1 MRRIREQV
9 IWYRTKRLAA
19 AHPFF
24 QRKNGL
30 LSMSEAKARLQGRE
44 IPDGHEVLRQARIE
58 LGIPEPVSGAATSPG
73 KTFCNTVI
81 RGHSFSLRR
90 GLVCLSVLL
99 IVFGFFTMT
108 EAGAALAKGL
118 YNVIISVFDGSL
130 LSRNEGTT
138 GYVNPIDFSALPAE
152 FESLEAVA
160 EATGRQ
166 VVIPVGSDDVLLSFS
181 VHMVG
186 NEALVTRSKYCR
198 EDGKQ
203 YTISQSLYNDSVLWS
218 RANSTTEDSIDTI
231 ALAIGIK
238 AYLSTMEDGTVYAV
252 AFDTGH
258 DINVIST
265 MLSLEELK
273 EVLLNIRYMD

>member
-24 QRKNGL
+24 HRKNGL
-30 LSMSEAKARLQGRE
+30 LSMSETKALLQGRE

-118 YNVIISVFDGSL
+118 YNVVVSVFDGSL

-138 GYVNPIDFSALPAE
+138 GYVKPIDFAALPAE

-160 EATGRQ
+160 KATGRQ
-166 VVIPVGSDDVLLSFS
+166 VVIPGGSDDVLLSFS

-186 NEALVTRSKYCR
+186 KEMLVIKSKYIVD
-198 EDGKQ
+198 EKK
-203 YTISQSLYNDSVLWS
+203 YTIVQTLYNDLTLWGGYYNAADNVITMES
-218 RANSTTEDSIDTI
+218 G
-231 ALAIGIK
+231 IGITT
-238 AYLSTMEDGTVYAV
+238 YLSIMEDETVYAE
-252 AFDTGH
+252 AFGAGY
-258 DINVIST
+258 DINVSST
-265 MLSLEELK
+265 ELPLDDLQEIIGNLEFLG
-273 EVLLNIRYMD
+273 

>member
-24 QRKNGL
+24 HRKNGL

-81 RGHSFSLRR
+81 RGHSFSLRK

-108 EAGAALAKGL
+108 DAGAALAKGL

-138 GYVNPIDFSALPAE
+138 GYVKPIDFAALPAE

-160 EATGRQ
+160 KATGRQ
-166 VVIPVGSDDVLLSFS
+166 VVIPGGSDDVLLSFS
-181 VHMVG
+181 VHMVSK
-186 NEALVTRSKYCR
+186 EMLVIKSKYIVD
-198 EDGKQ
+198 EKK
-203 YTISQSLYNDSVLWS
+203 YTIVQTLYNDLTLWGGYYNAADNVITMES
-218 RANSTTEDSIDTI
+218 G
-231 ALAIGIK
+231 IGITT
-238 AYLSTMEDGTVYAV
+238 YLSIMEDETVYAE
-252 AFDTGH
+252 AFGAGY
-258 DINVIST
+258 DINVSST
-265 MLSLEELK
+265 ELPLDDLQEIIGNLEFLG
-273 EVLLNIRYMD
+273 

>member
-1 MRRIREQV
+1 MSKISEKI

-24 QRKNGL
+24 HRKNGL
-30 LSMSEAKARLQGRE
+30 LSMREAKALLRGRE
-44 IPDGHEVLRQARIE
+44 IRDGHAVLRQARIE
-58 LGIPEPVSGAATSPG
+58 LSIPEPVSGAATSPG

-81 RGHSFSLRR
+81 RGHSFSLRK

-138 GYVNPIDFSALPAE
+138 GYVKPIDFAALPAE

-166 VVIPVGSDDVLLSFS
+166 IVIPGSSDDVLLSFS
-181 VHMVG
+181 VHIIG
-186 NEALVTRSKYCR
+186 DDALVIGSKYAR
-198 EDGKQ
+198 IDGKK
-203 YTISQSLYNDSVLWS
+203 YAVVQSLYNDSAFWGGYYNAADDVITMES
-218 RANSTTEDSIDTI
+218 G
-231 ALAIGIK
+231 IGITT
-238 AYLSTMEDGTVYAV
+238 YLSIMEDETIYAE
-252 AFDTGH
+252 AFGVGY
-258 DINVIST
+258 DINVSSIE
-265 MLSLEELK
+265 LPLDDLQEIIGNLEFWG
-273 EVLLNIRYMD
+273 

>member
-138 GYVNPIDFSALPAE
+138 GYVKPIDFAALPAE

-166 VVIPVGSDDVLLSFS
+166 VVIPGGSDDVLLSFS

>member
-24 QRKNGL
+24 HRKNGL

-44 IPDGHEVLRQARIE
+44 IPDGHEVLRQARVE
-58 LGIPEPVSGAATSPG
+58 LGIPEPVSNVTISSE
-73 KTFCNTVI
+73 KTLFSTVS
-81 RGHSFSLRR
+81 RGLSFALRR

-99 IVFGFFTMT
+99 IIFGFFTMT

-138 GYVNPIDFSALPAE
+138 GYVKPIDFAALPAE

-166 VVIPVGSDDVLLSFS
+166 VVIPGGSDDVLLSFS

-186 NEALVTRSKYCR
+186 NETLVTRSKYCR

-231 ALAIGIK
+231 ELAIGIK

-258 DINVIST
+258 DINVSST

>member
-1 MRRIREQV
+1 MSKISEKI

-24 QRKNGL
+24 HRKNGL
-30 LSMSEAKARLQGRE
+30 LSMREAKALLRGRE
-44 IPDGHEVLRQARIE
+44 IRDGHAVLRQARIE

-81 RGHSFSLRR
+81 RGHSFSLRK

-118 YNVIISVFDGSL
+118 YNVIVSVFDGSL
-130 LSRNEGTT
+130 LSRNEDAE
-138 GYVNPIDFSALPAE
+138 GYVKPIDFAALPAE

-166 VVIPVGSDDVLLSFS
+166 IVIPGSSDDVLLSFS
-181 VHMVG
+181 VHIIG
-186 NEALVTRSKYCR
+186 DDALVIGSKYAR
-198 EDGKQ
+198 IDGKK
-203 YTISQSLYNDSVLWS
+203 YAVVQSLYNDSAFWGGYYNAADDVITMES
-218 RANSTTEDSIDTI
+218 G
-231 ALAIGIK
+231 IGITT
-238 AYLSTMEDGTVYAV
+238 YLSIMEDETIYAE
-252 AFDTGH
+252 AFGVGY
-258 DINVIST
+258 DINVSSIE
-265 MLSLEELK
+265 LPLDDLQEIIGNLEFWG
-273 EVLLNIRYMD
+273 

>member
-1 MRRIREQV
+1 MSKISEEI

-30 LSMSEAKARLQGRE
+30 LSMREAKARLQGRE
-44 IPDGHEVLRQARIE
+44 IPDGHAVLRQARIE
-58 LGIPEPVSGAATSPG
+58 LGIPEPVSNVTISSE
-73 KTFCNTVI
+73 KTLFSTVS
-81 RGHSFSLRR
+81 RGRSFALRR

-138 GYVNPIDFSALPAE
+138 GYVKPIDFAALPAE

-160 EATGRQ
+160 KATGRQ
-166 VVIPVGSDDVLLSFS
+166 VVIPGGSDDVLLSFS

-186 NEALVTRSKYCR
+186 KEMLVIKSKYIVD
-198 EDGKQ
+198 EKK
-203 YTISQSLYNDSVLWS
+203 YTIVQTLYNDLTLWGGYYNAADNVITMES
-218 RANSTTEDSIDTI
+218 G
-231 ALAIGIK
+231 IGITT
-238 AYLSTMEDGTVYAV
+238 YLSIMEDETVYAE
-252 AFDTGH
+252 AFGAGY
-258 DINVIST
+258 DINVSST
-265 MLSLEELK
+265 ELPLDDLQEIIGNLEFLG
-273 EVLLNIRYMD
+273 

>member
-24 QRKNGL
+24 HRKNGL
-30 LSMSEAKARLQGRE
+30 LSMREAKARLQGRE
-44 IPDGHEVLRQARIE
+44 IPDGHEVLRQARVE

-118 YNVIISVFDGSL
+118 YNVVVSVFDGSL

-138 GYVNPIDFSALPAE
+138 GYVKPIDFAALPAE

-166 VVIPVGSDDVLLSFS
+166 VVIPGGSDDVLLSFS

-186 NEALVTRSKYCR
+186 NETLVIRSKYWR

-231 ALAIGIK
+231 ELAIGIK

-258 DINVIST
+258 DINVSST

>member
-30 LSMSEAKARLQGRE
+30 LSMSEAKALLQGRE
-44 IPDGHEVLRQARIE
+44 IPDGHEVLRQAKIE
-58 LGIPEPVSGAATSPG
+58 LGIPEPVSGAATSPE

-81 RGHSFSLRR
+81 RGHSFSLRK

-108 EAGAALAKGL
+108 DAGAALAKGL

-138 GYVNPIDFSALPAE
+138 GYVKPIDFAALPAE

-160 EATGRQ
+160 KATGRQ
-166 VVIPVGSDDVLLSFS
+166 VVIPGGSDDVLLSFS
-181 VHMVG
+181 VHMVSK
-186 NEALVTRSKYCR
+186 EMLVIKSKYIVD
-198 EDGKQ
+198 EKK
-203 YTISQSLYNDSVLWS
+203 YTIVQTLYNDLTLWGGYYNAADNVITMES
-218 RANSTTEDSIDTI
+218 G
-231 ALAIGIK
+231 IGITT
-238 AYLSTMEDGTVYAV
+238 YLSIMEDKTVYAE
-252 AFDTGH
+252 AFGAGY
-258 DINVIST
+258 DINVSST
-265 MLSLEELK
+265 ELPLDDLQEIIGNLEFLG
-273 EVLLNIRYMD
+273 

>member
-30 LSMSEAKARLQGRE
+30 LSMREAKARLQGRE
-44 IPDGHEVLRQARIE
+44 IPDGHEVLRQARVE
-58 LGIPEPVSGAATSPG
+58 LGIPEPVSNVTISSE
-73 KTFCNTVI
+73 KTLFSTVS
-81 RGHSFSLRR
+81 RGRSFALRR

-138 GYVNPIDFSALPAE
+138 GYVKPIDFAALPAE

-166 VVIPVGSDDVLLSFS
+166 VVIPGGSDDVLLSFS

-186 NEALVTRSKYCR
+186 NETLVTRSKYCR

-231 ALAIGIK
+231 ELAIGIK

-258 DINVIST
+258 DINVSST

>member
-1 MRRIREQV
+1 MSKISEKI

-24 QRKNGL
+24 HRKNGL
-30 LSMSEAKARLQGRE
+30 LSMREAKALLRGRE
-44 IPDGHEVLRQARIE
+44 IRDGHAVLRQARIE

-81 RGHSFSLRR
+81 RGHSFSLRK

-138 GYVNPIDFSALPAE
+138 GYVKPIDFAALPAE

-166 VVIPVGSDDVLLSFS
+166 IVIPGSSDDVLLSFS
-181 VHMVG
+181 VHIIG
-186 NEALVTRSKYCR
+186 NDALVIGSKYAR
-198 EDGKQ
+198 IDGKK
-203 YTISQSLYNDSVLWS
+203 YAVVQSLYNDSAFWGGYYNAADDVITMES
-218 RANSTTEDSIDTI
+218 G
-231 ALAIGIK
+231 IGITT
-238 AYLSTMEDGTVYAV
+238 YLSIMEDETIYAE
-252 AFDTGH
+252 AFGVGY
-258 DINVIST
+258 DINVSSIE
-265 MLSLEELK
+265 LPLDDLQEIIGNLEFWG
-273 EVLLNIRYMD
+273 

>member
-1 MRRIREQV
+1 MSKISEKI

-24 QRKNGL
+24 HRKNGL
-30 LSMSEAKARLQGRE
+30 LSMREAKALLRGRE
-44 IPDGHEVLRQARIE
+44 IRDGHAVLRQARIE

-81 RGHSFSLRR
+81 RGHSFSLRK

-138 GYVNPIDFSALPAE
+138 GYVKPIDFAALPAE

-166 VVIPVGSDDVLLSFS
+166 IVIPGSSDDVLLSFS
-181 VHMVG
+181 VHIIG
-186 NEALVTRSKYCR
+186 DDALVIGSKYAR
-198 EDGKQ
+198 IDGKK
-203 YTISQSLYNDSVLWS
+203 YAVMQSLYNDSAFWGGYYNAADDVITMES
-218 RANSTTEDSIDTI
+218 G
-231 ALAIGIK
+231 IGITT
-238 AYLSTMEDGTVYAV
+238 YLSIMEDETIYAE
-252 AFDTGH
+252 AFGVGY
-258 DINVIST
+258 DINVSSIE
-265 MLSLEELK
+265 LPLDDLQEIIGNLEFWG
-273 EVLLNIRYMD
+273 

>member
-24 QRKNGL
+24 HRKNGF
-30 LSMSEAKARLQGRE
+30 LSMSEAKALLQGRE

-118 YNVIISVFDGSL
+118 YNVVVSVFDGSL

-138 GYVNPIDFSALPAE
+138 GYVKPIDFAALPAE

-160 EATGRQ
+160 KATGRQ
-166 VVIPVGSDDVLLSFS
+166 VVIPGGSDDVLLSFS
-181 VHMVG
+181 VHMVSK
-186 NEALVTRSKYCR
+186 EMLVIKSKYIVD
-198 EDGKQ
+198 EKK
-203 YTISQSLYNDSVLWS
+203 YTIVQTLYNDLTLWGGYYNAADNVITMES
-218 RANSTTEDSIDTI
+218 G
-231 ALAIGIK
+231 IGITT
-238 AYLSTMEDGTVYAV
+238 YLSIMEDETVYAE
-252 AFDTGH
+252 AFGAGY
-258 DINVIST
+258 DINVSST
-265 MLSLEELK
+265 ELPLDDLQEIIGNLEFLG
-273 EVLLNIRYMD
+273 

>member
-1 MRRIREQV
+1 MSKISEKI

-24 QRKNGL
+24 HRKNGL
-30 LSMSEAKARLQGRE
+30 LSMREAKARLQGRK
-44 IPDGHEVLRQARIE
+44 IPDGHAVLRQARIE

-81 RGHSFSLRR
+81 RGHSFSLRK
-90 GLVCLSVLL
+90 GLVFLSVLL

-138 GYVNPIDFSALPAE
+138 GYVKPIDFAALPAE

-160 EATGRQ
+160 KATGRQ
-166 VVIPVGSDDVLLSFS
+166 VVIPGGSDDVLLSFS
-181 VHMVG
+181 VHMVSK
-186 NEALVTRSKYCR
+186 EMRVIKSKYIVD
-198 EDGKQ
+198 EKK
-203 YTISQSLYNDSVLWS
+203 YTIVQTLYNDLTLWGGYYNAADNVITMES
-218 RANSTTEDSIDTI
+218 G
-231 ALAIGIK
+231 IGITT
-238 AYLSTMEDGTVYAV
+238 YLSIMEDETVYAE
-252 AFDTGH
+252 AFGAGY
-258 DINVIST
+258 DINVSST
-265 MLSLEELK
+265 ELPLDDLQEIIGNLEFLG
-273 EVLLNIRYMD
+273 

>member
-1 MRRIREQV
+1 MSKISEKI

-24 QRKNGL
+24 HRKNGL
-30 LSMSEAKARLQGRE
+30 LSMREAKALLRGRE
-44 IPDGHEVLRQARIE
+44 IRDGHAVLRQARIE

-81 RGHSFSLRR
+81 RGHSFSLRK

-130 LSRNEGTT
+130 LSRNEDAE
-138 GYVNPIDFSALPAE
+138 GYVKPIDFAALPAE
-152 FESLEAVA
+152 FKSLEAVA

>member
-24 QRKNGL
+24 HRKNGL

-81 RGHSFSLRR
+81 RGHSFSLRK

-118 YNVIISVFDGSL
+118 YNVVVSVFDGSL

-138 GYVNPIDFSALPAE
+138 GYVKPIDFAALPAE

-166 VVIPVGSDDVLLSFS
+166 VVIPGGSDDVLLSFS

-186 NEALVTRSKYCR
+186 NETLVIRSKYWR

-203 YTISQSLYNDSVLWS
+203 YTISQSLCNDATFWGRHYSAADNVVILES
-218 RANSTTEDSIDTI
+218 G
-231 ALAIGIK
+231 IGIV
-238 AYLSTMEDGTVYAV
+238 AYLATMDDNTIYAE
-252 AFDTGH
+252 AFGEGY
-258 DINVIST
+258 N
-265 MLSLEELK
+265 
-273 EVLLNIRYMD
+273 LNISSPTLELDDLQDIIVNLRYTD

>member
-1 MRRIREQV
+1 MSKISEKI

-24 QRKNGL
+24 HRKNGL
-30 LSMSEAKARLQGRE
+30 LSMREAKALLRGRE
-44 IPDGHEVLRQARIE
+44 IRDGHAVLRQARIE

-81 RGHSFSLRR
+81 RGHSFSLRK

-138 GYVNPIDFSALPAE
+138 GYVKPIDFAALPAE

-166 VVIPVGSDDVLLSFS
+166 IVIPGSSDDVLLSFS
-181 VHMVG
+181 VHIIG
-186 NEALVTRSKYCR
+186 DDALVIGSKYAR
-198 EDGKQ
+198 IDGKK
-203 YTISQSLYNDSVLWS
+203 YAVVQSLYNDSAFWGGYYNAADDVITMES
-218 RANSTTEDSIDTI
+218 G
-231 ALAIGIK
+231 IGITT
-238 AYLSTMEDGTVYAV
+238 YLSIMEDETIYAE
-252 AFDTGH
+252 AFGVGS
-258 DINVIST
+258 DINMSSIE
-265 MLSLEELK
+265 LPLDDLQEIIGNLEFWG
-273 EVLLNIRYMD
+273 

>member
-30 LSMSEAKARLQGRE
+30 LSMREAKARLQGRE
-44 IPDGHEVLRQARIE
+44 IPDGHEVLRQARVE

-118 YNVIISVFDGSL
+118 YNVVVSVFDGSL

-138 GYVNPIDFSALPAE
+138 GYVKPIDFAALPAE

-160 EATGRQ
+160 KATGRQ
-166 VVIPVGSDDVLLSFS
+166 VVIPGGSDDVLLSFS
-181 VHMVG
+181 VHMVSK
-186 NEALVTRSKYCR
+186 EMLVIKSKYIVD
-198 EDGKQ
+198 EKK
-203 YTISQSLYNDSVLWS
+203 YTIVQTLYNDLTLWGGYYNAADNVITMES
-218 RANSTTEDSIDTI
+218 G
-231 ALAIGIK
+231 IGITT
-238 AYLSTMEDGTVYAV
+238 YLSIMEDETVYAE
-252 AFDTGH
+252 AFGAGY
-258 DINVIST
+258 DINVSST
-265 MLSLEELK
+265 ELPLDDLQEIIGNLEFLG
-273 EVLLNIRYMD
+273 

>member
-24 QRKNGL
+24 HRKNGL
-30 LSMSEAKARLQGRE
+30 LSMSEAKALLQGRE

-81 RGHSFSLRR
+81 RGHSFSLGR

-118 YNVIISVFDGSL
+118 YNVVVSVFDGSL

-138 GYVNPIDFSALPAE
+138 GYVKPIDFAALPAE

-160 EATGRQ
+160 KATGRQ
-166 VVIPVGSDDVLLSFS
+166 VVIPGGSDDVLLSFS
-181 VHMVG
+181 VHMVSK
-186 NEALVTRSKYCR
+186 EMLVIKSKYIVD
-198 EDGKQ
+198 EKK
-203 YTISQSLYNDSVLWS
+203 YTIVQTLYNDLTLWGGYYNAADNVITMES
-218 RANSTTEDSIDTI
+218 G
-231 ALAIGIK
+231 IGITT
-238 AYLSTMEDGTVYAV
+238 YLSIMEDETVYAE
-252 AFDTGH
+252 AFGAGY
-258 DINVIST
+258 DINVSST
-265 MLSLEELK
+265 ELPLDDLQEIIGNLEFLG
-273 EVLLNIRYMD
+273 

>member
-24 QRKNGL
+24 HRKNGL
-30 LSMSEAKARLQGRE
+30 LSMSEAKALLQGRE

-118 YNVIISVFDGSL
+118 YNVVVSVFDGSL

-138 GYVNPIDFSALPAE
+138 GYVKPIDFAALPAE
-152 FESLEAVA
+152 FESLKAVA

-166 VVIPVGSDDVLLSFS
+166 VVIPGGSDDVLLSFS

-186 NEALVTRSKYCR
+186 NETLVTRSKYCR

-231 ALAIGIK
+231 ELAIGIK

-258 DINVIST
+258 DINVSST

>member
-24 QRKNGL
+24 HRKNGL

-44 IPDGHEVLRQARIE
+44 IPDGHEVLRQARVE
-58 LGIPEPVSGAATSPG
+58 LGIPEPVSNVTISSE
-73 KTFCNTVI
+73 KTLFSTVS
-81 RGHSFSLRR
+81 RGRSFALRR

-138 GYVNPIDFSALPAE
+138 GYVKPIDFAALPAE

-166 VVIPVGSDDVLLSFS
+166 IVIPGSSDSTMLSFTAH
-181 VHMVG
+181 VIGQKM
-186 NEALVTRSKYCR
+186 LVVKSQYIV
-198 EDGKQ
+198 DGKE
-203 YTISQSLYNDSVLWS
+203 YAVVQSLYNDSAFWGGYYNAADDVITMES
-218 RANSTTEDSIDTI
+218 G
-231 ALAIGIK
+231 IGITT
-238 AYLSTMEDGTVYAV
+238 YLSIMEDETIYAE
-252 AFDTGH
+252 AFGVGY
-258 DINVIST
+258 DINVSSIE
-265 MLSLEELK
+265 LPLDDLQEIIGNLEFWG
-273 EVLLNIRYMD
+273 

>member
-1 MRRIREQV
+1 MSKISEKI

-24 QRKNGL
+24 HRKNGL
-30 LSMSEAKARLQGRE
+30 LSMREAKALLRGRE
-44 IPDGHEVLRQARIE
+44 IRDGHAVLRQARIE

-73 KTFCNTVI
+73 KTFCYTVI
-81 RGHSFSLRR
+81 RGHSFSLRK

-138 GYVNPIDFSALPAE
+138 GYVKPIDFAALPAE

-166 VVIPVGSDDVLLSFS
+166 IVIPGSSDDVLLSFS
-181 VHMVG
+181 VHIIG
-186 NEALVTRSKYCR
+186 DDALVIGSKYAR
-198 EDGKQ
+198 IDGKK
-203 YTISQSLYNDSVLWS
+203 YAVVQSLYNDSAFWGGYYNAADDVITMES
-218 RANSTTEDSIDTI
+218 G
-231 ALAIGIK
+231 IGITT
-238 AYLSTMEDGTVYAV
+238 YLSIMEDETIYAE
-252 AFDTGH
+252 AFGVGY
-258 DINVIST
+258 DINVSSIE
-265 MLSLEELK
+265 LPLDDLQEIIGNLEFWG
-273 EVLLNIRYMD
+273 

>member
-24 QRKNGL
+24 HRKNGL
-30 LSMSEAKARLQGRE
+30 LSMSEAKALLQGRE

-118 YNVIISVFDGSL
+118 YNVVVSVFDGSL
-130 LSRNEGTT
+130 LSRNDGTT
-138 GYVNPIDFSALPAE
+138 GYVKPIDFAALPAE

-160 EATGRQ
+160 KATGRQ
-166 VVIPVGSDDVLLSFS
+166 VVIPGGSDDVLLSFS
-181 VHMVG
+181 VHMVSK
-186 NEALVTRSKYCR
+186 EMLVIKSKYIVD
-198 EDGKQ
+198 EKK
-203 YTISQSLYNDSVLWS
+203 YTIVQTLYNDLTLWGGYYNAADNVITMES
-218 RANSTTEDSIDTI
+218 G
-231 ALAIGIK
+231 IGITT
-238 AYLSTMEDGTVYAV
+238 YLSIMEDETVYAE
-252 AFDTGH
+252 AFGAGY
-258 DINVIST
+258 DINVSST
-265 MLSLEELK
+265 ELPLDDLQEIIGNLEFLG
-273 EVLLNIRYMD
+273 

>member
-24 QRKNGL
+24 HRKNGL
-30 LSMSEAKARLQGRE
+30 LSMSEAKALLQGRE

-118 YNVIISVFDGSL
+118 YNVVVSVFDGSL

-138 GYVNPIDFSALPAE
+138 GYVKPIDFAALPAE

-160 EATGRQ
+160 KATGRQ
-166 VVIPVGSDDVLLSFS
+166 VVIPGGSDDVLLSFS

-186 NEALVTRSKYCR
+186 NETLVTRSKYCR

-231 ALAIGIK
+231 ELAIGIK

-258 DINVIST
+258 DINVSST

>member
-24 QRKNGL
+24 HRKNGL

-118 YNVIISVFDGSL
+118 YNVVVSVFDGSL

-138 GYVNPIDFSALPAE
+138 GYVKPIDFAALPAE

-166 VVIPVGSDDVLLSFS
+166 IVIPGSSDSTMLSFTAH
-181 VHMVG
+181 VIGQKM
-186 NEALVTRSKYCR
+186 LVVKSQYIV
-198 EDGKQ
+198 DGKE
-203 YTISQSLYNDSVLWS
+203 YAVVQSFYNDSVLWS

-231 ALAIGIK
+231 ELAIGIK

-258 DINVIST
+258 DINVSST

>member
-24 QRKNGL
+24 HRKNGL

-44 IPDGHEVLRQARIE
+44 IPDGHEVLRQARVE
-58 LGIPEPVSGAATSPG
+58 LGIPEPVSNVTISSE
-73 KTFCNTVI
+73 KTLFSTVS
-81 RGHSFSLRR
+81 RGRSFALRR

-130 LSRNEGTT
+130 LSRNDGTT
-138 GYVNPIDFSALPAE
+138 GYVKPIDFAALPAE

-166 VVIPVGSDDVLLSFS
+166 IVIPGSSDDVLLSFS
-181 VHMVG
+181 VHIIG
-186 NEALVTRSKYCR
+186 DDALVIGSKYAR
-198 EDGKQ
+198 IDGKK
-203 YTISQSLYNDSVLWS
+203 YAVVQSLYNDSAFWGGYYNAADDVITMES
-218 RANSTTEDSIDTI
+218 G
-231 ALAIGIK
+231 IGITT
-238 AYLSTMEDGTVYAV
+238 YLSIMEDETIYAE
-252 AFDTGH
+252 AFGVGY
-258 DINVIST
+258 DINVSSIE
-265 MLSLEELK
+265 LPLDDLQEIIGNLEFWG
-273 EVLLNIRYMD
+273 